1 LAELLRLATLALLA
15 VAAGAS
21 FATQAAVN
29 ASLRAGLGSPAW
41 AAFVSYAGG
50 TLAMLAVLLAT
61 RAPWPRADAIAGSP
75 WLAWTGGLFGAVYV
89 VILIVLLPR
98 LGSAATLALFV
109 AGQML
114 ASLAFDQFGL
124 LGLSRHPAGVARWAG
139 AALLVAGAVLVR
151 G

>member
-1 LAELLRLATLALLA
+1 MAELLRLATLALLA

-61 RAPWPRADAIAGSP
+61 RAPWPGEASVSASGSNRDAWPFLLSIERRSEAS
-75 WLAWTGGLFGAVYV
+75 GLQYN
-89 VILIVLLPR
+89 
-98 LGSAATLALFV
+98 
-109 AGQML
+109 
-114 ASLAFDQFGL
+114 
-124 LGLSRHPAGVARWAG
+124 PAGNSA
-139 AALLVAGAVLVR
+139 
-151 G
+151 